1 MNFSNSPLIPP
12 LSPSLRGRAVPAGRR
27 IARLFTFAFRVTC
40 RVGTRLPGCPQMNL
54 PAYVS
59 GGGRGVTCPLSD
71 GRLCSQQYPFAE
83 ALKRTPNFFRPSGM
97 MSKYITSPA
106 ALARQIWPSAAQ
118 RWVAH
123 SRLLVC
129 LSFSGGPPARRCSLL
144 ALRPA
149 CPYPLRSIKCSHSV
163 AFLGI

>member
-40 RVGTRLPGCPQMNL
+40 RVGTRLPGCPEMNL

-97 MSKYITSPA
+97 MSKYITRPRSISPTN
-106 ALARQIWPSAAQ
+106 LAQ
-118 RWVAH
+118 RCSEVGRSQPS
-123 SRLLVC
+123 SRLFVFLGRASRAQVQ
-129 LSFSGGPPARRCSLL
+129 PARSETRWSS
-144 ALRPA
+144 PT
-149 CPYPLRSIKCSHSV
+149 
-163 AFLGI
+163 